1 MSPIVKNND
10 LPSSSTV
17 NTHLEALVQLQA
29 LDPQWLQ
36 WIYLLWQKTGSTEQ
50 IIQVLEEQECP
61 NPKLLLDT
69 LLSHPLFTL
78 AQVFAKQDRQKA
90 LYHALVD
97 HHQALQSSPL
107 LEYPTLTPSFFVDHF
122 YSQLRPVLLTQW
134 AQNWPALQKWRPSFF
149 KTYFGDIPIEVTTR
163 RTQIEEFDLK
173 ANLLKETM
181 LFGDFAERVAT
192 ETEETNDYYLIA
204 RNHFFKQDHRLHALF
219 NDLDASDFC
228 DVKRQETSIALWFGP
243 AGTLTPLHH
252 DTCNILFTQ
261 IWGEKHFI
269 LIPPSEQ
276 DLFDDSTSMYC
287 HLNPEKKKLSS
298 RQIEC
303 TLKPGQTLFIPAG
316 WWHQVRSL
324 TPSISVAMTHFY
336 QNNFVDWY
344 RPGSITR

>member
-1 MSPIVKNND
+1 MSQIVKNNHP
-10 LPSSSTV
+10 PSSIIDP
-17 NTHLEALVQLQA
+17 HIEALIQLQA

-36 WIYLLWQKTGSTEQ
+36 WMYLLWQRTGSKDD
-50 IIQVLEEQECP
+50 IIRVLEEQECP
-61 NPKLLLDT
+61 NPKVLLNT

-78 AQVFAKQDRQKA
+78 AQECAKTDRQKA
-90 LYHALVD
+90 LYHTLID
-97 HHQALQSSPL
+97 HHASLQSTPL
-107 LEYPTLTPSFFVDHF
+107 LTYPTLTPSFFVDHF

-134 AQNWPALQKWRPSFF
+134 AQNWPAIQKWRPSFF
-149 KTYFGDIPIEVTTR
+149 KTHFGDIPIEVTTR
-163 RTQIEEFDLK
+163 RTQIEDFDIK
-173 ANLLKETM
+173 ANLLKESM
-181 LFGDFAERVAT
+181 LFGDFADKVDT
-192 ETEETNDYYLIA
+192 ETKETNDYYLIA
-204 RNHFFKQDHRLHALF
+204 RNLFFKQDPRLHALF

-269 LIPPSEQ
+269 LIPPNEQ
-276 DLFDDSTSMYC
+276 DLFKHSKSMYC
-287 HLNPEKKKLSS
+287 SLNPEDQKLSP

-324 TPSISVAMTHFY
+324 SPSISVAMTHFY
-336 QNNFVDWY
+336 HNNFVDWY
-344 RPGSITR
+344 RPGSIVR